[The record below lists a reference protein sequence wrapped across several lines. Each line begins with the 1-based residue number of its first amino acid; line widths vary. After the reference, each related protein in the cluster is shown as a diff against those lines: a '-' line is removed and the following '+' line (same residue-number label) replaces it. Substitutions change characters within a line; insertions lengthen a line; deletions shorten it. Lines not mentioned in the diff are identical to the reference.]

1 LVPKLGRLGGS
12 HCAWSLV
19 QGSDQLVV
27 EPRVASL
34 LGSRFVGSPSGRSL
48 HGCFVGGG
56 GPPTLRGVGSQWSLG
71 DAEDRH
77 LNLLVL
83 EAVRLAL
90 LELPQAAS
98 GAGSVVSNNTSV
110 VVSINNQEVIAPSL

>member
-1 LVPKLGRLGGS
+1 M
-12 HCAWSLV
+12 
-19 QGSDQLVV
+19 
-27 EPRVASL
+27 VASL
-34 LGSRFVGSPSGRSL
+34 GGW
-48 HGCFVGGG
+48 GGG
-56 GPPTLRGVGSQWSLG
+56 TLRGVGSQWSLG